1 MGSLFTLASFSIDLT
16 GLMSN
21 AEVMFNSL
29 SPALLPVVGISLG
42 ITILLLVIKVVKG
55 AIGSM

>member
-1 MGSLFTLASFSIDLT
+1 MHLLLTLASFSLDLT

-29 SPALLPVVGISLG
+29 SPALIPVVGISLG
-42 ITILLLVIKVVKG
+42 ISILWIVIKAIKG
-55 AIGSM
+55 AVGHV